1 MIDMCTCSNKC
12 SSKQGFESLR
22 LYSKYFFYLHDT
34 NKYEIKL
41 ITYQIK
47 SNLDTNIFDK
57 SIEYDKNI
65 ENINK

>member
-1 MIDMCTCSNKC
+1 MTCAPAATNVPQNKDLNLLDYTV
-12 SSKQGFESLR
+12 SI
-22 LYSKYFFYLHDT
+22 FFYLHDS